1 MYINIWGKQ
10 QHLRILKELKLI
22 VIDTHYSNVLEI
34 MNRNEQELYKDIKRL
49 ATAMEKL
56 VKLMTK
62 LMKEQS

>member
-1 MYINIWGKQ
+1 
-10 QHLRILKELKLI
+10 
-22 VIDTHYSNVLEI
+22 